1 MQFLFYPH
9 ALLIALIS
17 RTAQYTDTVSCG
29 NVQPKAVCTRKCADV
44 LWSGLRVQ
52 DSGMQY
58 SACPL
63 FLTPGRGLPVRP
75 ENISRI
81 CCGRLLFYSS
91 TVRQVLPSCFTSAA
105 QFAIIILH
113 APGFG
118 RCSILKPFRALPLLV
133 LFSPETGSFYAPPAY
148 NRVLCKKR

>member
-52 DSGMQY
+52 Y

-63 FLTPGRGLPVRP
+63 FLTPAGTPRQAGKYFPGYAA
-75 ENISRI
+75 
-81 CCGRLLFYSS
+81 GRLLFYSS

>member
-52 DSGMQY
+52 Y

-63 FLTPGRGLPVRP
+63 FLTPGGDSPSGR
-75 ENISRI
+75 ENIFPDMLPAGFCFILAQSVR
-81 CCGRLLFYSS
+81 FY
-91 TVRQVLPSCFTSAA
+91 
-105 QFAIIILH
+105 H
-113 APGFG
+113 
-118 RCSILKPFRALPLLV
+118 LV
-133 LFSPETGSFYAPPAY
+133 LHLLLSSPSLYFTPRASAVALF
-148 NRVLCKKR
+148 